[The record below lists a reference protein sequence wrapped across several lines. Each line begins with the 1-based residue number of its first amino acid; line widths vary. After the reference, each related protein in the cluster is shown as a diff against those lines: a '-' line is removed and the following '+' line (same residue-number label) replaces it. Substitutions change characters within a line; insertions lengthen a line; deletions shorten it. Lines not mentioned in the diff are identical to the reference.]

1 MTDYSAYHL
10 LEDGPANATA
20 DDDAYTMGMEFD
32 VSSPCWLKSIH
43 FWQASGGSPSSA
55 TRKALLY
62 QVIDAASGTLL
73 LGPSD
78 FPATAPGWNEY
89 DPGVGNYPELSVG
102 EVYRACVFHPA
113 GRYSAESNY
122 YSSGAGSSPVIN
134 GPLRIADAD
143 LATGGDQNSFTA
155 SATPQFPTSAFNSTR
170 YFISITVTDVDPNIV
185 ATNESIADEARRL
198 MLVALSYTVDQAKA
212 KSNVD
217 LMREVV
223 AAGGLSLV
231 TVTSAS
237 AAVHYWNYLKTVR
250 DA

>member
-10 LEDGPANATA
+10 LENGPANATA
-20 DDDAYTMGMEFD
+20 DDAAYTMGMEFD

-62 QVIDAASGTLL
+62 RVIDGTSGTLL
-73 LGPSD
+73 LGPND
-78 FPATAPGWNEY
+78 FPATVNGWNAY
-89 DPGVGNYPELSVG
+89 DPGVGNYPALSVG
-102 EVYRACVFHPA
+102 QVYRACVFHPA
-113 GRYSAESNY
+113 GRYSAEANY
-122 YSSGAGSSPVIN
+122 YSSGAGGSPLVN
-134 GPLRIADAD
+134 GPLRVADAD
-143 LATGGDQNSFTA
+143 LATGGDQNSFIA
-155 SATPQFPTSAFNSTR
+155 NATPQFPTDAFNSTR

-185 ATNESIADEARRL
+185 ATNESLADEARRL
-198 MLVALSYTVDQAKA
+198 MLVALGYTAAQAKS

-223 AAGGLSLV
+223 AAGGLGLI
-231 TVTSAS
+231 TVTSAT
-237 AAVHYWNYLKTVR
+237 AAVHYWRYLKIVR

>member
-10 LEDGPANATA
+10 LETGPADATA
-20 DDDAYTMGMEFD
+20 DDDAYTMGLEFD
-32 VSSPCWLKSIH
+32 VSTPCWLKSIH

-62 QVIDAASGTLL
+62 RVINDTSGTLL
-73 LGPSD
+73 LGPTD
-78 FPATAPGWNEY
+78 FPATVNGWNNF
-89 DPGVGNYPELSVG
+89 DPGVGNYPELPVG
-102 EVYRACVFHPA
+102 QVFRACVFHPA
-113 GRYSAESNY
+113 GRYSAEANY
-122 YSSGAGSSPVIN
+122 YSSGAGGTPLVN
-134 GPLRIADAD
+134 GPLRVADAD

-170 YFISITVTDVDPNIV
+170 YWISITVTDVDPNIV

-198 MLVALSYTVDQAKA
+198 MLVALSYTADQAKA
-212 KSNVD
+212 KTNVD

-223 AAGGLSLV
+223 AAGGLGLI
-231 TVTSAS
+231 TVTSAT
-237 AAVHYWNYLKTVR
+237 AAVHYWRYLKIVR